1 MVVELSTRY
10 VPARAMSRA
19 QYVLIVSVLTTSFAA
34 RQPPPHR
41 SASTRK
47 WTEPRAWKTGSVL
60 VSHHFSKEFARFLA
74 QPAGAGGIDPL
85 TDA

>member
-1 MVVELSTRY
+1 MCQHALCHALSTCSLS
-10 VPARAMSRA
+10 ARTHHLLR
-19 QYVLIVSVLTTSFAA
+19 VTSAA
-34 RQPPPHR
+34 
-41 SASTRK
+41 ASQVRVDQEMDGTARG
-47 WTEPRAWKTGSVL
+47 EDGFDSL